1 MSKNISNLSGRI
13 GLKDNLFKQ
22 ISENTLSDNPQ
33 DIKEIAK
40 KHNLGVSTLHG
51 AESFYEFLRPSHRE
65 KKAFVCNG
73 SACMCAGTQDK
84 LKDKLKEKLGDDK
97 VGEMFCLG
105 HCYENHAFHYDGEN
119 YAGKDI
125 EKIDQILKGEEI
137 KQEKFFSKS
146 FATTSFL
153 MDDKLSSTD
162 QFKDQLSKFLKSD
175 KKEIVKSLLDSNL
188 TGRGGAGFPTGMKW
202 DFCSKAKGDKKYVIC
217 NADEG
222 DSGAFSD
229 RYLLEDQP
237 LKVIFGM
244 VMCGFVIGSDEG
256 VLYIRG
262 EYPKSI
268 EALNGSINELKKLG
282 LLGENILGTDFS
294 FDLGI
299 CIGQG
304 AYICGEETALIAS
317 IEAINGS
324 INELKKL
331 GLLGE
336 NILGTNFS
344 FDLGICIGQGAYI
357 CGEETALIAS
367 IEGRRAEVDVRPP
380 FPVTEG
386 LYKKPTVVNNVE
398 TLAAATG
405 ILINGSEKFS
415 SIGNKKSAG
424 TKLVCLDSFFN
435 NPGVYEIDMGTPMKK
450 IFNEIGGGYKE
461 PLKAF
466 QIGGP
471 LGGVVPLSEIEN
483 LNLDFQEFTAKGFML
498 GHASVVS
505 IPKDFS
511 MAEYIHHLFEFSAEE
526 SCGKCFP
533 GRLGSYRGKE
543 MFDQAKKKTAKIP
556 LKLLEELLVTMK
568 KGCLCALCGAIPT
581 PIQNIL
587 KYFGD
592 EMKNDMVKDN

>member
-1 MSKNISNLSGRI
+1 MSKNISKLSGRI
-13 GLKDNLFKQ
+13 GLKDNLFQKMSK
-22 ISENTLSDNPQ
+22 ISLSSKNGGDLNE
-33 DIKEIAK
+33 IKEVAEKYHVGI
-40 KHNLGVSTLHG
+40 STVHG
-51 AESFYEFLRPSHRE
+51 AESFYEFLRPEHRA

-73 SACMCAGTQDK
+73 SACMCAGTQEPLKKK
-84 LKDKLKEKLGDDK
+84 LQDKLGDDK

-119 YAGKDI
+119 YAGSDI
-125 EKIDQILKGEEI
+125 SKIDQIIKGEKI
-137 KQEKFFSKS
+137 DQEKFFSKS
-146 FATTSFL
+146 FASTSFL
-153 MDDKLSSTD
+153 MDDKLSSID
-162 QFKDQLSKFLKSD
+162 QFKENLNRFIKTD
-175 KKEIVKSLLDSNL
+175 KKEIISLLSSSNL
-188 TGRGGAGFPTGMKW
+188 TGRGGAGFPAGMKW
-202 DFCSKAKGDKKYVIC
+202 DFCSKTNSEKKYVVC

-237 LKVIFGM
+237 LKVLFAMMI
-244 VMCGFVIGSDEG
+244 CGYAIGSDEG

-268 EALNGSINELKKLG
+268 EAINGCINELKDKK
-282 LLGENILGTDFS
+282 LLGKDILGTKFS
-294 FDLGI
+294 FDL
-299 CIGQG
+299 
-304 AYICGEETALIAS
+304 T
-317 IEAINGS
+317 
-324 INELKKL
+324 
-331 GLLGE
+331 
-336 NILGTNFS
+336 
-344 FDLGICIGQGAYI
+344 ICIGQGAYI

-405 ILINGSEKFS
+405 ILLNGADKFS

-424 TKLVCLDSFFN
+424 TKLVCLDSFFK
-435 NPGVYEIDMGTPMKK
+435 NPGVYEIDMGTSMKK
-450 IFNEIGGGYKE
+450 IFNEIGGGFKE
-461 PLKAF
+461 PVKAL

-471 LGGVVPLSEIEN
+471 LGGVIPIAEAEK
-483 LNLDFQEFTAKGFML
+483 LNLDFQEFSAAGFML
-498 GHASVVS
+498 GHASIVS
-505 IPKDFS
+505 IPKNFP
-511 MAEYIHHLFEFSAEE
+511 MFEYIHHLFEFSAEE

-543 MFDQAKKKTAKIP
+543 MFDQAKNKTAKIP
-556 LKLLEELLVTMK
+556 LKLLNELLVTMQ
-568 KGCLCALCGAIPT
+568 KGCLCALCGAIPM
-581 PIQNIL
+581 PIMNIL

>member
-1 MSKNISNLSGRI
+1 VSKNISNLSGRI
-13 GLKDNLFKQ
+13 GLKNNLFKQ
-22 ISENTLSDNPQ
+22 ISENTLNNSPKDL
-33 DIKEIAK
+33 KEIAK
-40 KHNLGVSTLHG
+40 EFNLGVSTLHG
-51 AESFYEFLRPSHRE
+51 AESFYEFLRPSHRQ

-73 SACMCAGTQDK
+73 SACMCAGTQEK
-84 LKDKLKEKLGDDK
+84 LKNTLKQKLGEDK

-105 HCYENHAFHYDGEN
+105 HCYENYAFHYNGEN

-125 EKIDQILKGEEI
+125 EKIDQILKGEVF
-137 KQEKFFSKS
+137 QQDKFFSKS

-153 MDDKLSSTD
+153 MDDKLSSIN
-162 QFKDQLSKFLKSD
+162 QFKDQLTRFLKVD
-175 KKEIVKSLLDSNL
+175 KKEIIKSLLESNL

-202 DFCSKAKGDKKYVIC
+202 DLCSKASGNKKYVIC

-237 LKVIFGM
+237 LKVLFGM
-244 VMCGFVIGSDEG
+244 VICGYVIGSNEG

-268 EALNGSINELKKLG
+268 EAINGCINELKKTNLI
-282 LLGENILGTDFS
+282 GENILGTQFC
-294 FDLGI
+294 FDL
-299 CIGQG
+299 
-304 AYICGEETALIAS
+304 
-317 IEAINGS
+317 N
-324 INELKKL
+324 
-331 GLLGE
+331 
-336 NILGTNFS
+336 
-344 FDLGICIGQGAYI
+344 ICIGQGAYI

-398 TLAAATG
+398 TLAAASG
-405 ILINGSEKFS
+405 ILINGAEKFS
-415 SIGNKKSAG
+415 RIGNKKSAG

-450 IFNEIGGGYKE
+450 IFNEIGGGYKK
-461 PLKAF
+461 PIKAF

-471 LGGVVPLSEIEN
+471 LGGVVPLNEIDN
-483 LNLDFQEFTAKGFML
+483 LNLDFQEFTSKGFML

-511 MAEYIHHLFEFSAEE
+511 MIEYIHHLFKFSAEE

-543 MFDQAKKKTAKIP
+543 MFDQAKNKTAKIP
-556 LKLLEELLVTMK
+556 LKLLNELLITMQ

-581 PIQNIL
+581 PILNIL

-592 EMKNDMVKDN
+592 EMKNDIVKDN

>member
-13 GLKDNLFKQ
+13 GLKNNLFQK
-22 ISENTLSDNPQ
+22 ISERSLASTNDNGM
-33 DIKEIAK
+33 KEIADQY
-40 KHNLGVSTLHG
+40 NVGVSTIHG

-73 SACMCAGTQDK
+73 SACMCAGTQGPLKKK
-84 LKDKLKEKLGDDK
+84 LQEKLGEDK
-97 VGEMFCLG
+97 VGKMFCLG

-125 EKIDQILKGEEI
+125 NKIDEIIKGKEI

-146 FATTSFL
+146 YAKTSFL
-153 MDDKLSSTD
+153 MDDKLSNLD
-162 QFKDQLSKFLKSD
+162 QFKQLFEKVIKID
-175 KKEIVKSLLDSNL
+175 TKEIIKSLLDSNL

-202 DFCSKAKGDKKYVIC
+202 DFCEKAKSEKKYVVC

-237 LKVIFGM
+237 LKVLFGM
-244 VMCGFVIGSDEG
+244 VICGYVIGSNEG

-268 EALNGSINELKKLG
+268 EAINGSINSLKEAG
-282 LLGENILGTDFS
+282 LLGENILGTSFS
-294 FDLGI
+294 FDL
-299 CIGQG
+299 
-304 AYICGEETALIAS
+304 
-317 IEAINGS
+317 N
-324 INELKKL
+324 
-331 GLLGE
+331 
-336 NILGTNFS
+336 
-344 FDLGICIGQGAYI
+344 ICIGQGAYI

-405 ILINGSEKFS
+405 ILIHGADKFS

-435 NPGVYEIDMGTPMKK
+435 NPGVYEIDMGTPIKN
-450 IFNEIGGGYKE
+450 IFNDIGGGFKE
-461 PLKAF
+461 AVKAL

-471 LGGVVPLSEIEN
+471 LGGVVPLTEAEK
-483 LNLDFQEFTAKGFML
+483 LNLDFQEFTEAGFML
-498 GHASVVS
+498 GHGSIVS
-505 IPKDFS
+505 IPKDFP
-511 MAEYIHHLFEFSAEE
+511 MVEYIHHLFEFSAEE

-543 MFDQAKKKTAKIP
+543 MFDQYKNKSAKIP
-556 LKLLEELLVTMK
+556 LKLLNELLVTMQ

-581 PIQNIL
+581 PIMNIL

-592 EMKNDMVKDN
+592 ELKNDIVKDN

>member
-1 MSKNISNLSGRI
+1 MSKNISNLSGKV
-13 GLKDNLFKQ
+13 GLKYNLFQK
-22 ISENTLSDNPQ
+22 ISDNVLKNHPKDNK
-33 DIKEIAK
+33 DIANEY
-40 KHNLGVSTLHG
+40 NLGVSTVYG
-51 AESFYEFLRPSHRE
+51 AESFYEFLRPAHRE

-73 SACMCAGTQDK
+73 SACMCSGTQDK
-84 LKDKLKEKLGDDK
+84 LKETLREKLGKDK
-97 VGEMFCLG
+97 VGTMFCLG
-105 HCYENHAFHYDGEN
+105 YCYENNAFHYNGEN

-125 EKIDQILKGEEI
+125 EKIDQIIKGEKI
-137 KQEKFFSKS
+137 QQDKYFSKS
-146 FATTSFL
+146 YATTSFL
-153 MDDKLSSTD
+153 MDDKLLSIS
-162 QFKDQLSKFLKSD
+162 QVKEQLTKFLKTD
-175 KKEIVKSLLDSNL
+175 KKEIIKTILDSNL

-202 DFCSKAKGDKKYVIC
+202 DFCSREKVKKKYVIC

-237 LKVIFGM
+237 LKVLFAMII
-244 VMCGFVIGSDEG
+244 CGYVIGSDEG

-268 EALNGSINELKKLG
+268 EAINGCINELKKAG
-282 LLGENILGTDFS
+282 LLGENILGTGFS
-294 FDLGI
+294 FDI
-299 CIGQG
+299 
-304 AYICGEETALIAS
+304 Y
-317 IEAINGS
+317 
-324 INELKKL
+324 
-331 GLLGE
+331 
-336 NILGTNFS
+336 
-344 FDLGICIGQGAYI
+344 ICIGQGAYI

-398 TLAAATG
+398 TLAAVTG
-405 ILINGSEKFS
+405 ILINGADKFAA
-415 SIGNKKSAG
+415 IGNKKSAG
-424 TKLVCLDSFFN
+424 TKLVCLDSFFK

-461 PLKAF
+461 PVKAF

-471 LGGVVPLSEIEN
+471 LGGVVPLSEIDN
-483 LNLDFQEFTAKGFML
+483 LNLDFQEFSAKGFML

-505 IPKDFS
+505 IPKDFP
-511 MAEYIHHLFEFSAEE
+511 MVEYIHHLFEFSAEE

-543 MFDQAKKKTAKIP
+543 MFDQVKNKTAKIP
-556 LKLLEELLVTMK
+556 LKLLNDLLVTMQ

-581 PIQNIL
+581 PIMNIL
-587 KYFGD
+587 KYFSN
-592 EMKNDMVKDN
+592 EMKNDISA

>member
-1 MSKNISNLSGRI
+1 MSKNISNLSGKV
-13 GLKDNLFKQ
+13 GLKHNLFQK
-22 ISENTLSDNPQ
+22 ISENVLKNHPKDN
-33 DIKEIAK
+33 KEIANEY
-40 KHNLGVSTLHG
+40 NLGVSTVYG
-51 AESFYEFLRPSHRE
+51 AESFYEFLRPAHRE

-84 LKDKLKEKLGDDK
+84 LKETLKAKLGQDK
-97 VGEMFCLG
+97 VGSMFCLG
-105 HCYENHAFHYDGEN
+105 YCYENNAFHYNGEN

-125 EKIDQILKGEEI
+125 EKIDQILKGEKI
-137 KQEKFFSKS
+137 KQDKFFSKS
-146 FATTSFL
+146 YATTSFL
-153 MDDKLSSTD
+153 MDDKLSSIS
-162 QFKDQLSKFLKSD
+162 QVKEQLSKFLKKD
-175 KKEIVKSLLDSNL
+175 KKEIIKSILESNL

-202 DFCSKAKGDKKYVIC
+202 DFCSREKVKKKYVIC

-237 LKVIFGM
+237 LKVLFAMII
-244 VMCGFVIGSDEG
+244 CGYVIGSDEG

-268 EALNGSINELKKLG
+268 EAINGSINELKKAG
-282 LLGENILGTDFS
+282 LLGENILGTGFS
-294 FDLGI
+294 FDI
-299 CIGQG
+299 
-304 AYICGEETALIAS
+304 Y
-317 IEAINGS
+317 
-324 INELKKL
+324 
-331 GLLGE
+331 
-336 NILGTNFS
+336 
-344 FDLGICIGQGAYI
+344 ICIGQGAYI

-398 TLAAATG
+398 TLAAVTG
-405 ILINGSEKFS
+405 ILINGADKFAA
-415 SIGNKKSAG
+415 IGNKKSAG
-424 TKLVCLDSFFN
+424 TKLVCLDSFFK

-461 PLKAF
+461 PVKAF

-471 LGGVVPLSEIEN
+471 LGGVVPLSEIDS
-483 LNLDFQEFTAKGFML
+483 LNLDFQEFSAKGFML

-505 IPKDFS
+505 IPKDFP
-511 MAEYIHHLFEFSAEE
+511 MVEYIHHLFEFSAEE

-543 MFDQAKKKTAKIP
+543 MFDQVKKKTAKIP
-556 LKLLEELLVTMK
+556 MQLLNDLLKTMQ

-581 PIQNIL
+581 PINNIL
-587 KYFGD
+587 KYFSD
-592 EMKNDMVKDN
+592 EMKNDISA

>member
-1 MSKNISNLSGRI
+1 VSKNISNLSGRI
-13 GLKDNLFKQ
+13 GLKNNLFQK
-22 ISENTLSDNPQ
+22 ISERSLSSKD
-33 DIKEIAK
+33 DKGMKEIAEK
-40 KHNLGVSTLHG
+40 YNVGISTIHG
-51 AESFYEFLRPSHRE
+51 AENFYEFLRPKHRK

-73 SACMCAGTQDK
+73 SACMCAGTQAP
-84 LKDKLKEKLGDDK
+84 LKKKLKEKLGEDK

-105 HCYENHAFHYDGEN
+105 HCYENNAFHYDGEN

-125 EKIDQILKGEEI
+125 EKIDQILKGEDI

-146 FATTSFL
+146 YASTSFL
-153 MDDKLSSTD
+153 MDDKLLSTD
-162 QFKDQLSKFLKSD
+162 QFKEQLNKFLKKD
-175 KKEIVKSLLDSNL
+175 KTEIVKSLLDSNL

-244 VMCGFVIGSDEG
+244 IICGYVIGSNEG

-268 EALNGSINELKKLG
+268 EAINGCINELKKLG
-282 LLGENILGTDFS
+282 LLGENILGTKFS
-294 FDLGI
+294 F
-299 CIGQG
+299 
-304 AYICGEETALIAS
+304 
-317 IEAINGS
+317 
-324 INELKKL
+324 EL
-331 GLLGE
+331 
-336 NILGTNFS
+336 N
-344 FDLGICIGQGAYI
+344 ICIGQGAYI

-405 ILINGSEKFS
+405 ILINGPEKFS

-424 TKLVCLDSFFN
+424 TKLVCFDSFFN

-450 IFNEIGGGYKE
+450 IIDEIGGGFKE
-461 PLKAF
+461 PVKAL

-471 LGGVVPLSEIEN
+471 LGGVVPITELEK
-483 LNLDFQEFTAKGFML
+483 LNLDFQEFTNAGFML
-498 GHASVVS
+498 GHASIVS
-505 IPKDFS
+505 IPESFN
-511 MAEYIHHLFEFSAEE
+511 MVEYIHHLFEFSSEE

-543 MFDQAKKKTAKIP
+543 MFDQALNESKKIP
-556 LKLLEELLVTMK
+556 AKLLNELLITMK
-568 KGCLCALCGAIPT
+568 KGCLCALCGAIPV
-581 PIQNIL
+581 PIMNIL
-587 KYFGD
+587 KYFSN
-592 EMKNDMVKDN
+592 EMKNDIVQES

>member
-13 GLKDNLFKQ
+13 GLKNNLFQKM
-22 ISENTLSDNPQ
+22 SERSLNSKNDQ
-33 DIKEIAK
+33 GMKELAEEYRM
-40 KHNLGVSTLHG
+40 GVSTVHG
-51 AESFYEFLRPSHRE
+51 AESFYEFLRPSHRA

-73 SACMCAGTQDK
+73 SACMCAGTQEN
-84 LKDKLKEKLGDDK
+84 LKEKLQEKLGKDK
-97 VGEMFCLG
+97 VGVMFCLG
-105 HCYENHAFHYDGEN
+105 HCYENHAFHYNGEN
-119 YAGKDI
+119 YAGEDI
-125 EKIDQILKGEEI
+125 KKIDQIVNGEEI

-146 FATTSFL
+146 FASTSFL
-153 MDDKLSSTD
+153 MDDKLSTIK
-162 QFKDQLSKFLKSD
+162 QFKDQLSKFIKAD
-175 KKEIVKSLLDSNL
+175 KKEIIKSLLDSNL

-202 DFCSKAKGDKKYVIC
+202 DFCSKTKSEKKYVVC

-237 LKVIFGM
+237 LKVLFGM
-244 VMCGFVIGSDEG
+244 IICGYVIGGNEG

-268 EALNGSINELKKLG
+268 EAINGSINLLKNEK
-282 LLGENILGTDFS
+282 LLGEKILGTDFS
-294 FDLGI
+294 FDL
-299 CIGQG
+299 
-304 AYICGEETALIAS
+304 
-317 IEAINGS
+317 N
-324 INELKKL
+324 
-331 GLLGE
+331 
-336 NILGTNFS
+336 
-344 FDLGICIGQGAYI
+344 ICIGQGAYI

-398 TLAAATG
+398 TLAAASG
-405 ILINGSEKFS
+405 ILINGFEKFAA
-415 SIGNKKSAG
+415 IGNKKSAG

-435 NPGVYEIDMGTPMKK
+435 KPGVYEIEMGTPMKK
-450 IFNEIGGGYKE
+450 VFYEIGGGLKK
-461 PLKAF
+461 PVKAF

-471 LGGVVPLSEIEN
+471 LGGVVPTQEIDK
-483 LNLDFQEFTAKGFML
+483 LNLDFQEFTNAGFML

-505 IPKDFS
+505 IPKEFS
-511 MAEYIHHLFEFSAEE
+511 MIDYIHHLFEFTAEE

-543 MFDQAKKKTAKIP
+543 MFDQVKKKTAKIP
-556 LKLLEELLVTMK
+556 LKLLNELLITMK

-581 PIQNIL
+581 PIMNIL

-592 EMKNDMVKDN
+592 EMKDDIVREN

>member
-13 GLKDNLFKQ
+13 GLKNNLFQK
-22 ISENTLSDNPQ
+22 ISERSLASTNDNGM
-33 DIKEIAK
+33 KEIADQY
-40 KHNLGVSTLHG
+40 NVGVSTIHG

-73 SACMCAGTQDK
+73 SACMCAGTQSPLKKK
-84 LKDKLKEKLGDDK
+84 LQEKLGKDK

-119 YAGKDI
+119 YAGRDI
-125 EKIDQILKGEEI
+125 NKIDEIIKGKEI

-146 FATTSFL
+146 YAKTSFL
-153 MDDKLSSTD
+153 MDDKLSNLD
-162 QFKDQLSKFLKSD
+162 QFKQLFEKVIKID
-175 KKEIVKSLLDSNL
+175 KKEITKSLLDSNL

-202 DFCSKAKGDKKYVIC
+202 DFCEKAKSEKKYVVC

-237 LKVIFGM
+237 LKVLFGM
-244 VMCGFVIGSDEG
+244 VICGYVIGSNEG

-268 EALNGSINELKKLG
+268 EA
-282 LLGENILGTDFS
+282 
-294 FDLGI
+294 
-299 CIGQG
+299 
-304 AYICGEETALIAS
+304 
-317 IEAINGS
+317 INGS
-324 INELKKL
+324 INSLKEA

-344 FDLGICIGQGAYI
+344 FDLNICIGQGAYI

-405 ILINGSEKFS
+405 ILIHGADKFS

-435 NPGVYEIDMGTPMKK
+435 NPGVYEIDMGTPIKN
-450 IFNEIGGGYKE
+450 IFNDIGGGFKE
-461 PLKAF
+461 AVKAL

-471 LGGVVPLSEIEN
+471 LGGVVPLAEAEK
-483 LNLDFQEFTAKGFML
+483 LNLDFQEFTEAGFML
-498 GHASVVS
+498 GHAGIVS
-505 IPKDFS
+505 IPKDFP
-511 MAEYIHHLFEFSAEE
+511 MVEYIHHLFEFSAEE

-543 MFDQAKKKTAKIP
+543 MFDQFKNKSAKIP
-556 LKLLEELLVTMK
+556 LKLLNELLVTMQ

-581 PIQNIL
+581 PIMNIL

-592 EMKNDMVKDN
+592 ELKNDIVKDN

>member
-1 MSKNISNLSGRI
+1 MSKNISNLSGKV
-13 GLKDNLFKQ
+13 GLKYNLFQK
-22 ISENTLSDNPQ
+22 ISDNVLNNHPKDNK
-33 DIKEIAK
+33 DIANEY
-40 KHNLGVSTLHG
+40 NLGVSTVYG
-51 AESFYEFLRPSHRE
+51 AESFYEFLRPAHRE

-73 SACMCAGTQDK
+73 SACMCSGTQDK
-84 LKDKLKEKLGDDK
+84 LKETLREKLGKDK
-97 VGEMFCLG
+97 VGTMFCLG
-105 HCYENHAFHYDGEN
+105 YCYENNAFHYNGEN

-125 EKIDQILKGEEI
+125 EKIDQIIKGEKI
-137 KQEKFFSKS
+137 QQDKYFSKS
-146 FATTSFL
+146 YATTSFL
-153 MDDKLSSTD
+153 MDDKLLSIS
-162 QFKDQLSKFLKSD
+162 QVREQLTKFLKTD
-175 KKEIVKSLLDSNL
+175 KKEIIKTILDSNL

-202 DFCSKAKGDKKYVIC
+202 DFCSREKVKKKYVIC

-237 LKVIFGM
+237 LKVLFAMII
-244 VMCGFVIGSDEG
+244 CGYVIGSDEG

-268 EALNGSINELKKLG
+268 EAINGCINELKKAG
-282 LLGENILGTDFS
+282 LLGENILGTGFS
-294 FDLGI
+294 FDI
-299 CIGQG
+299 
-304 AYICGEETALIAS
+304 Y
-317 IEAINGS
+317 
-324 INELKKL
+324 
-331 GLLGE
+331 
-336 NILGTNFS
+336 
-344 FDLGICIGQGAYI
+344 ICIGQGAYI

-398 TLAAATG
+398 TLAAVTG
-405 ILINGSEKFS
+405 ILINGADKFAA
-415 SIGNKKSAG
+415 IGNKKSAG
-424 TKLVCLDSFFN
+424 TKLVCLDSFFK

-461 PLKAF
+461 PVKAF

-471 LGGVVPLSEIEN
+471 LGGVVPLSEIDN
-483 LNLDFQEFTAKGFML
+483 LNLDFQEFSAKGFML

-505 IPKDFS
+505 IPKDFP
-511 MAEYIHHLFEFSAEE
+511 MVEYIHHLFEFSAEE

-543 MFDQAKKKTAKIP
+543 MFDQVKNKTAKIP
-556 LKLLEELLVTMK
+556 MQLLNDLLKTMQ

-581 PIQNIL
+581 PINNIL
-587 KYFGD
+587 KYFSS
-592 EMKNDMVKDN
+592 EMKSDISA

>member
-22 ISENTLSDNPQ
+22 ISENSLSKNPK
-33 DIKEIAK
+33 DIGEIAK

-73 SACMCAGTQDK
+73 SACMCAGTQEP
-84 LKDKLKEKLGDDK
+84 LKEKLKEKLGDDK

-105 HCYENHAFHYDGEN
+105 YCYENHAFHYDGQN
-119 YAGKDI
+119 YAGNDI
-125 EKIDQILKGEEI
+125 NKIDEI
-137 KQEKFFSKS
+137 ISGNDLEQEKFYSES
-146 FATTSFL
+146 FASTSFL
-153 MDDKLSSTD
+153 MDNKLSD
-162 QFKDQLSKFLKSD
+162 LSKFRDHLTKFINTD
-175 KKEIVKSLLDSNL
+175 KQEIIKSLLESNL

-222 DSGAFSD
+222 DSGAYSD
-229 RYLLEDQP
+229 RYLLEDQA

-244 VMCGFVIGSDEG
+244 VICGYVIGSDDG

-268 EALNGSINELKKLG
+268 ESLNASINSLKKEG
-282 LLGENILGTDFS
+282 LLGE
-294 FDLGI
+294 
-299 CIGQG
+299 
-304 AYICGEETALIAS
+304 
-317 IEAINGS
+317 
-324 INELKKL
+324 K
-331 GLLGE
+331 
-336 NILGTNFS
+336 ILGTNFS

-398 TLAAATG
+398 TLAAAAG
-405 ILINGSEKFS
+405 ILLNSAEKFS
-415 SIGNKKSAG
+415 AIGNKKSAG
-424 TKLVCLDSFFN
+424 TKLVCFDSFFN

-450 IFNEIGGGYKE
+450 VLYDIGGGFKE
-461 PLKAF
+461 DIKAL

-471 LGGVVPLSEIEN
+471 LGGVLPVSEAEK
-483 LNLDFQEFTAKGFML
+483 LNLDFQEFTKAGFML
-498 GHASVVS
+498 GHASIVS
-505 IPKDFS
+505 IPKDFP
-511 MAEYIHHLFEFSAEE
+511 MVEYIHHLFEFTAEE

-543 MFDQAKKKTAKIP
+543 MFDQLKSKRAKIP
-556 LKLLEELLVTMK
+556 LKVLNDLLITMK

-581 PIQNIL
+581 PIMNIL
-587 KYFGD
+587 KYFGE
-592 EMKNDMVKDN
+592 EMKNDMVKEN

>member
-1 MSKNISNLSGRI
+1 MSKNISNLSGKV
-13 GLKDNLFKQ
+13 GLKYNLFQK
-22 ISENTLSDNPQ
+22 ISDNVLNNHPKDNK
-33 DIKEIAK
+33 DIANEY
-40 KHNLGVSTLHG
+40 NLGVSTVYG
-51 AESFYEFLRPSHRE
+51 AESFYEFLRPAHRE

-73 SACMCAGTQDK
+73 SACMCSGTQDK
-84 LKDKLKEKLGDDK
+84 LKETLREKLGKDK
-97 VGEMFCLG
+97 VGTMFCLG
-105 HCYENHAFHYDGEN
+105 YCYENNAFHYNGEN

-125 EKIDQILKGEEI
+125 EKIDQIIKGEKI
-137 KQEKFFSKS
+137 QQDKYFSKS
-146 FATTSFL
+146 YATTSFL
-153 MDDKLSSTD
+153 MDDKLLSIS
-162 QFKDQLSKFLKSD
+162 QVREQLTKFLKTD
-175 KKEIVKSLLDSNL
+175 KKEIIKTILDSNL

-202 DFCSKAKGDKKYVIC
+202 DFCSREKVKKKYVIC

-237 LKVIFGM
+237 LKVLFAMII
-244 VMCGFVIGSDEG
+244 CGYVIGSDEG

-268 EALNGSINELKKLG
+268 EAINGCINELKKAG
-282 LLGENILGTDFS
+282 LLGENILGTGFS
-294 FDLGI
+294 FDI
-299 CIGQG
+299 
-304 AYICGEETALIAS
+304 Y
-317 IEAINGS
+317 
-324 INELKKL
+324 
-331 GLLGE
+331 
-336 NILGTNFS
+336 
-344 FDLGICIGQGAYI
+344 ICIGQGAYI

-398 TLAAATG
+398 TLAAVTG
-405 ILINGSEKFS
+405 ILINGADKFAA
-415 SIGNKKSAG
+415 IGNKKSAR
-424 TKLVCLDSFFN
+424 TKLVCLDSFFK

-461 PLKAF
+461 PVKAF

-471 LGGVVPLSEIEN
+471 LGGVVPLSEIDN
-483 LNLDFQEFTAKGFML
+483 LNLDFQEFSVKGFML

-505 IPKDFS
+505 IPKDFP
-511 MAEYIHHLFEFSAEE
+511 MVEYIHHLFEFSAEE

-543 MFDQAKKKTAKIP
+543 MFDQVKNKTAKIP
-556 LKLLEELLVTMK
+556 LKLLNDLLVTMQ

-581 PIQNIL
+581 PIMNIL
-587 KYFGD
+587 KYFSN
-592 EMKNDMVKDN
+592 EMKNDISA

>member
-1 MSKNISNLSGRI
+1 VSKNISNLSGRI
-13 GLKDNLFKQ
+13 GLKDNLFKK
-22 ISENTLSDNPQ
+22 ISENSLSSSPK
-33 DIKEIAK
+33 DIKDIAK
-40 KHNLGVSTLHG
+40 EYNLGVSTLHG

-73 SACMCAGTQDK
+73 SACMCAGTQE
-84 LKDKLKEKLGDDK
+84 KLKETLKSKLGDDK

-105 HCYENHAFHYDGEN
+105 HCYENKAFHYDGEN
-119 YAGKDI
+119 YAGNDI
-125 EKIDQILKGEEI
+125 EKIDQIIKGEKI
-137 KQEKFFSKS
+137 NQDKYFSKS
-146 FATTSFL
+146 FASTSFL
-153 MDDKLSSTD
+153 MDDKLLTIEK
-162 QFKDQLSKFLKSD
+162 FKDHLDVVLKKD
-175 KKEIVKSLLDSNL
+175 KKEIIQSLLNSNL

-202 DFCSKAKGDKKYVIC
+202 DFCSKAPGDKKYVIC

-244 VMCGFVIGSDEG
+244 VMCGYVIGSNEG

-268 EALNGSINELKKLG
+268 EAINGCINQLKQDG
-282 LLGENILGTDFS
+282 LLGENIL
-294 FDLGI
+294 
-299 CIGQG
+299 
-304 AYICGEETALIAS
+304 E
-317 IEAINGS
+317 
-324 INELKKL
+324 
-331 GLLGE
+331 
-336 NILGTNFS
+336 TNFS
-344 FDLGICIGQGAYI
+344 FDLNICIGQGAYI

-398 TLAAATG
+398 TLAAAAG
-405 ILINGSEKFS
+405 ILLNGAEKFAA
-415 SIGNKKSAG
+415 IGNKKSAG

-435 NPGVYEIDMGTPMKK
+435 NPGIYEIEMGTPMKK
-450 IFNEIGGGYKE
+450 IFEEIGGGYKE
-461 PLKAF
+461 PVKAF

-471 LGGVVPLSEIEN
+471 LGGVVPLSEIDN
-483 LNLDFQEFTAKGFML
+483 LNLDFQEFAAKGFML

-505 IPKDFS
+505 IPKDFP
-511 MAEYIHHLFEFSAEE
+511 MTEYIHHLFEFSAEE

-543 MFDQAKKKTAKIP
+543 MFDQFKNKTAKIP
-556 LKLLEELLVTMK
+556 LKLLNELLVTMQ

-581 PIQNIL
+581 PIMNIL

>member
-1 MSKNISNLSGRI
+1 MSKNISKLSGRV
-13 GLKDNLFKQ
+13 GLKNNLFQK
-22 ISENTLSDNPQ
+22 ISQRSLKSKKDEG
-33 DIKEIAK
+33 IKALADEY
-40 KHNLGVSTLHG
+40 NMGVSTIHG

-73 SACMCAGTQDK
+73 SACMCAGTQKNLKSK
-84 LKDKLKEKLGDDK
+84 LQSKLGKDK

-105 HCYENHAFHYDGEN
+105 YCYENHAFHYNGQNFAGE
-119 YAGKDI
+119 DI
-125 EKIDQILKGEEI
+125 NKIDQIIQGEDI
-137 KQEKFFSKS
+137 KQKKFASKS
-146 FATTSFL
+146 FASTSFL
-153 MDDKLSSTD
+153 MDEKLLNLD
-162 QFKDQLSKFLKSD
+162 QFKKLLEKFTNTD
-175 KKEIVKSLLDSNL
+175 KKEIIKSLTESNL
-188 TGRGGAGFPTGMKW
+188 CGRGGAGFPTGMKW
-202 DFCSKAKGDKKYVIC
+202 DFCSREKSDKKYVIC

-244 VMCGFVIGSDEG
+244 IICGYVIGGDEG

-268 EALNGSINELKKLG
+268 EA
-282 LLGENILGTDFS
+282 
-294 FDLGI
+294 
-299 CIGQG
+299 
-304 AYICGEETALIAS
+304 
-317 IEAINGS
+317 INGS
-324 INELKKL
+324 INALKNSK
-331 GLLGE
+331 LLGK

-344 FDLGICIGQGAYI
+344 FDLNICIGQGAYI

-424 TKLVCLDSFFN
+424 TKLVCCDSFFN
-435 NPGVYEIDMGTPMKK
+435 NPGVYEVDMCTPMKK
-450 IFNEIGGGYKE
+450 VINEIGGGFKE
-461 PLKAF
+461 PIKAL

-471 LGGVVPLSEIEN
+471 LGGVVPIKEVEK
-483 LNLDFQEFTAKGFML
+483 LNLDFQEFTAAGFML
-498 GHASVVS
+498 GHASIVS

-511 MAEYIHHLFEFSAEE
+511 MIGYIHHLFEFSAEE

-543 MFDQAKKKTAKIP
+543 MFDQAINKSKKIP
-556 LKLLEELLVTMK
+556 LKLLNELLVTMK
-568 KGCLCALCGAIPT
+568 KGSLCALCGAIPV
-581 PIQNIL
+581 PIMNIL
-587 KYFGD
+587 KYFSD
-592 EMKNDMVKDN
+592 EMKDDIVQEN

>member
-1 MSKNISNLSGRI
+1 MSRNISNLSGRI
-13 GLKDNLFKQ
+13 GLKNNLFQK
-22 ISENTLSDNPQ
+22 ISERSLNSKNNDGM
-33 DIKEIAK
+33 KEIADEYK
-40 KHNLGVSTLHG
+40 MGISTIHG

-73 SACMCAGTQDK
+73 SACMCAGTQEKLKNK
-84 LKDKLKEKLGDDK
+84 LKDKLGKDK

-105 HCYENHAFHYDGEN
+105 YCYENNAFHYNGEN
-119 YAGKDI
+119 YAGNDI
-125 EKIDQILKGEEI
+125 NKIDKIINGETI
-137 KQEKFFSKS
+137 IQEKFVSKS

-153 MDDKLSSTD
+153 MDDKLSDTNK
-162 QFKDQLSKFLKSD
+162 FKESLSRFLKTD
-175 KKEIVKSLLDSNL
+175 KNEIIRSLLSSNL

-202 DFCSKAKGDKKYVIC
+202 DFCSKTKSKKKYVVC

-244 VMCGFVIGSDEG
+244 VVCGYVIGSNEG

-268 EALNGSINELKKLG
+268 EALNGSINLLKEAG
-282 LLGENILGTDFS
+282 LLGE
-294 FDLGI
+294 
-299 CIGQG
+299 
-304 AYICGEETALIAS
+304 
-317 IEAINGS
+317 
-324 INELKKL
+324 K
-331 GLLGE
+331 
-336 NILGTNFS
+336 ILGTNFS
-344 FDLGICIGQGAYI
+344 FDLNICIGQGAYI

-398 TLAAATG
+398 TLAAAAG
-405 ILINGSEKFS
+405 ILLNGAEKFS
-415 SIGNKKSAG
+415 AIGNKKSAG

-450 IFNEIGGGYKE
+450 IFYEIGGGLNK
-461 PLKAF
+461 PIKAF

-471 LGGVVPLSEIEN
+471 LGGVVPVEEIEK
-483 LNLDFQEFTAKGFML
+483 LNLDFQEFTTAGFML

-511 MAEYIHHLFEFSAEE
+511 MIDYIHHLFEFSAEE

-543 MFDQAKKKTAKIP
+543 MFDQAKNKSAKIP
-556 LKLLEELLVTMK
+556 LKLLNELLITMK

-581 PIQNIL
+581 PIMNIL

-592 EMKNDMVKDN
+592 ELKNDIVVEN

>member
-22 ISENTLSDNPQ
+22 ISENSLSKQPK
-33 DIKEIAK
+33 DIGEIAK

-73 SACMCAGTQDK
+73 SACMCAGTQEP
-84 LKDKLKEKLGDDK
+84 LKEKLKEKLGDDK

-105 HCYENHAFHYDGEN
+105 YCYENHAFHYDGQN
-119 YAGKDI
+119 YAGNDI
-125 EKIDQILKGEEI
+125 NKIDEI
-137 KQEKFFSKS
+137 ISGNDLEQEKFYSES
-146 FATTSFL
+146 FASTSFL
-153 MDDKLSSTD
+153 MDDKLSD
-162 QFKDQLSKFLKSD
+162 ISKFKNHLKNIINTD
-175 KKEIVKSLLDSNL
+175 KQEIIKSLLDSNL

-222 DSGAFSD
+222 DSGAYSD
-229 RYLLEDQP
+229 RYLLEDQA

-244 VMCGFVIGSDEG
+244 VVCGYVIGSDEG

-268 EALNGSINELKKLG
+268 ESLNASINSLKKEG
-282 LLGENILGTDFS
+282 LLGDKVLGTD
-294 FDLGI
+294 
-299 CIGQG
+299 
-304 AYICGEETALIAS
+304 
-317 IEAINGS
+317 
-324 INELKKL
+324 
-331 GLLGE
+331 
-336 NILGTNFS
+336 FS

-398 TLAAATG
+398 TLAAAAG
-405 ILINGSEKFS
+405 ILLNGAEKFS
-415 SIGNKKSAG
+415 AIGNKKSAG
-424 TKLVCLDSFFN
+424 TKLVCFDSFFN
-435 NPGVYEIDMGTPMKK
+435 NPGVYEIEMGTPMKK
-450 IFNEIGGGYKE
+450 VLYDIGGGFKE
-461 PLKAF
+461 DIKAL

-471 LGGVVPLSEIEN
+471 LGGVIPIAEVEK
-483 LNLDFQEFTAKGFML
+483 LNLDFQEFTKAGFML
-498 GHASVVS
+498 GHASIVS
-505 IPKDFS
+505 IPKDFP
-511 MAEYIHHLFEFSAEE
+511 MVEYIHHLFEFTAEE

-543 MFDQAKKKTAKIP
+543 MFDQLKSKKAKIP
-556 LKLLEELLVTMK
+556 LKVLNDLLITMK

-581 PIQNIL
+581 PIMNIL

-592 EMKNDMVKDN
+592 EMKNDMVKEN

>member
-1 MSKNISNLSGRI
+1 MSKNISNLSGKV
-13 GLKDNLFKQ
+13 GLKHNLFQK
-22 ISENTLSDNPQ
+22 ISENVLKNHPKDN
-33 DIKEIAK
+33 KEIANEY
-40 KHNLGVSTLHG
+40 NLGVSTVYG
-51 AESFYEFLRPSHRE
+51 AESFYEFLRPAHRE

-84 LKDKLKEKLGDDK
+84 LKETLKAKLGQDK
-97 VGEMFCLG
+97 VGSMFCLG
-105 HCYENHAFHYDGEN
+105 YCYENNAFHYNGEN

-125 EKIDQILKGEEI
+125 EKIDQILKGEKI
-137 KQEKFFSKS
+137 KQDKFFSKS
-146 FATTSFL
+146 YATTSFL
-153 MDDKLSSTD
+153 MDDKLSSIS
-162 QFKDQLSKFLKSD
+162 QVKDQLSKFLKKD
-175 KKEIVKSLLDSNL
+175 KKEIIKSILDSNL

-202 DFCSKAKGDKKYVIC
+202 DFCSREKVKKKYVIC

-237 LKVIFGM
+237 LKVLFAMII
-244 VMCGFVIGSDEG
+244 CGYVIGSDEG

-268 EALNGSINELKKLG
+268 EAINGSINELKKAG
-282 LLGENILGTDFS
+282 LLGENILGTGFS
-294 FDLGI
+294 FDI
-299 CIGQG
+299 
-304 AYICGEETALIAS
+304 Y
-317 IEAINGS
+317 
-324 INELKKL
+324 
-331 GLLGE
+331 
-336 NILGTNFS
+336 
-344 FDLGICIGQGAYI
+344 ICIGQGAYI

-398 TLAAATG
+398 TLAAVTG
-405 ILINGSEKFS
+405 ILINGADKFAA
-415 SIGNKKSAG
+415 IGNKKSAG
-424 TKLVCLDSFFN
+424 TKLVCLDSFFK

-461 PLKAF
+461 PVKAF

-471 LGGVVPLSEIEN
+471 LGGVVPLSEIDN
-483 LNLDFQEFTAKGFML
+483 LNLDFQEFSAKGFML

-505 IPKDFS
+505 IPKDFP
-511 MAEYIHHLFEFSAEE
+511 MVEYIHHLFEFSAEE

-543 MFDQAKKKTAKIP
+543 MFDQVKKKTAKIP
-556 LKLLEELLVTMK
+556 MQLLNDLLKTMQ

-581 PIQNIL
+581 LINNIL
-587 KYFGD
+587 KYFSS
-592 EMKNDMVKDN
+592 EMKNDISA

>member
-13 GLKDNLFKQ
+13 GLKNNLFQK
-22 ISENTLSDNPQ
+22 ISERSLASTNDNGM
-33 DIKEIAK
+33 KEIADQY
-40 KHNLGVSTLHG
+40 NVGVSTIHG

-73 SACMCAGTQDK
+73 SACMCAGTQGPLKKK
-84 LKDKLKEKLGDDK
+84 LQEKLGEDK
-97 VGEMFCLG
+97 VGKMFCLG

-125 EKIDQILKGEEI
+125 NKIDEIIKGKEI

-146 FATTSFL
+146 YAKTSFL
-153 MDDKLSSTD
+153 MDDKLSNLD
-162 QFKDQLSKFLKSD
+162 QFKQLFEKVIKID
-175 KKEIVKSLLDSNL
+175 TKEIIKSLLDSNL

-202 DFCSKAKGDKKYVIC
+202 DFCGKTKSEKKYVVC

-237 LKVIFGM
+237 LKVLFGM
-244 VMCGFVIGSDEG
+244 VICGYVIGSNEG

-268 EALNGSINELKKLG
+268 EAINGSINSLKEAG
-282 LLGENILGTDFS
+282 LLGENILGTSFS
-294 FDLGI
+294 FDL
-299 CIGQG
+299 
-304 AYICGEETALIAS
+304 
-317 IEAINGS
+317 N
-324 INELKKL
+324 
-331 GLLGE
+331 
-336 NILGTNFS
+336 
-344 FDLGICIGQGAYI
+344 ICIGQGAYI

-405 ILINGSEKFS
+405 ILIHGADKFS

-435 NPGVYEIDMGTPMKK
+435 NPGVYEIDMGTPIKN
-450 IFNEIGGGYKE
+450 IFNDIGGGFKE
-461 PLKAF
+461 AVKAL

-471 LGGVVPLSEIEN
+471 LGGVVPLTEAEK
-483 LNLDFQEFTAKGFML
+483 LNLDFQEFREAGFML
-498 GHASVVS
+498 GHGSIVS
-505 IPKDFS
+505 IPKDFP
-511 MAEYIHHLFEFSAEE
+511 MVEYIHHLFEFSAEE

-543 MFDQAKKKTAKIP
+543 MFDQYKNKSAKIP
-556 LKLLEELLVTMK
+556 LKLLNELLVTME
-568 KGCLCALCGAIPT
+568 KGCLCALCGAIPA
-581 PIQNIL
+581 PIMNIL

-592 EMKNDMVKDN
+592 ELKNDIVKDN

>member
-13 GLKDNLFKQ
+13 GLKNNLFQKM
-22 ISENTLSDNPQ
+22 SDRSLKSK
-33 DIKEIAK
+33 DDKGMREIAEEYK
-40 KHNLGVSTLHG
+40 MGISTIHG

-65 KKAFVCNG
+65 KKAFICNG
-73 SACMCAGTQDK
+73 SACMCAGTQEPLKKK
-84 LKDKLKEKLGDDK
+84 LQEKLGEDK

-105 HCYENHAFHYDGEN
+105 HCYENHAFHYNGEN
-119 YAGKDI
+119 FAGNDI
-125 EKIDQILKGEEI
+125 NQIDQIIKGENI
-137 KQEKFFSKS
+137 KQDKYFSKS

-153 MDDKLSSTD
+153 MDDKLSNLD
-162 QFKDQLSKFLKSD
+162 QFRENLEKFLNTERS
-175 KKEIVKSLLDSNL
+175 EIVKSLLSSNL

-202 DFCSKAKGDKKYVIC
+202 DFCSKAKSEKKYVVC

-237 LKVIFGM
+237 LKVLFGM
-244 VMCGFVIGSDEG
+244 IICGYVIGGNEG

-268 EALNGSINELKKLG
+268 ESINGNINYLKEAG
-282 LLGENILGTDFS
+282 LLGE
-294 FDLGI
+294 
-299 CIGQG
+299 
-304 AYICGEETALIAS
+304 
-317 IEAINGS
+317 
-324 INELKKL
+324 K
-331 GLLGE
+331 
-336 NILGTNFS
+336 ILGTNFS
-344 FDLGICIGQGAYI
+344 FDLNICIGQGAYI

-405 ILINGSEKFS
+405 ILLNGSDKFS

-435 NPGVYEIDMGTPMKK
+435 KPGVYEIDMGTPMKK
-450 IFNEIGGGYKE
+450 IFYEFGGGLKE
-461 PLKAF
+461 EIKAF

-471 LGGVVPLSEIEN
+471 LGGVVPIMEIEK
-483 LNLDFQEFTAKGFML
+483 LNLDFQEFTTAGFML

-533 GRLGSYRGKE
+533 GRLGSYRGRE
-543 MFDQAKKKTAKIP
+543 MFDQLKKGTSKIP
-556 LKLLEELLVTMK
+556 LKLLNELLITMK

-581 PIQNIL
+581 PIMNIL

-592 EMKNDMVKDN
+592 EMKNDIMKDN

>member
-1 MSKNISNLSGRI
+1 MSKNISKLSGRI
-13 GLKDNLFKQ
+13 GLRDNLFDE
-22 ISENTLSDNPQ
+22 ISRSSLNSDNGKGIK
-33 DIKEIAK
+33 DIKEIAEK
-40 KHNLGVSTLHG
+40 YKVGVSTIHG

-73 SACMCAGTQDK
+73 SACMCAGTQEP
-84 LKDKLKEKLGDDK
+84 LKEKLKEKLGNDK

-105 HCYENHAFHYDGEN
+105 YCYENHAFHYDGKN
-119 YAGKDI
+119 YAGEDI
-125 EKIDQILKGEEI
+125 KKIDQIIKGEEI
-137 KQEKFFSKS
+137 NQEKFFSKS
-146 FATTSFL
+146 YATTSFL
-153 MDDKLSSTD
+153 MDDKLSDLSK
-162 QFKDQLSKFLKSD
+162 FKDQLSKFLKTEKS
-175 KKEIVKSLLDSNL
+175 EIIKSLLSSNL

-202 DFCSKAKGDKKYVIC
+202 DFCSKAKSDKKYVIC

-222 DSGAFSD
+222 DSGAYSD

-244 VMCGFVIGSDEG
+244 VLCGYVIGGDEG

-268 EALNGSINELKKLG
+268 EALNGSINSLKEAG
-282 LLGENILGTDFS
+282 LLGKNILGTGFS
-294 FDLGI
+294 FDL
-299 CIGQG
+299 
-304 AYICGEETALIAS
+304 
-317 IEAINGS
+317 N
-324 INELKKL
+324 
-331 GLLGE
+331 
-336 NILGTNFS
+336 
-344 FDLGICIGQGAYI
+344 ICIGQGAYI

-398 TLAAATG
+398 TLAAAAG
-405 ILINGSEKFS
+405 ILLNGAEKFS

-435 NPGVYEIDMGTPMKK
+435 NPGVYEIDMGTSMKK
-450 IFNEIGGGYKE
+450 VFYEIGGGLNKSV
-461 PLKAF
+461 KAF

-471 LGGVVPLSEIEN
+471 LGGVVPIKEIDN
-483 LNLDFQEFTAKGFML
+483 LNLDFQEFTAAGFML

-505 IPKDFS
+505 IPSDFN
-511 MAEYIHHLFEFSAEE
+511 MVDYIHHLFEFTAEE

-543 MFDQAKKKTAKIP
+543 MFDQVKNKSAKIP
-556 LKLLEELLVTMK
+556 LKLLNELLITMK

-581 PIQNIL
+581 PIMNIL
-587 KYFGD
+587 KYFGH
-592 EMKNDMVKDN
+592 EMKDDMVKEN

>member
-1 MSKNISNLSGRI
+1 VSKNISNLSGRV
-13 GLKDNLFKQ
+13 GLKDNLFKKM
-22 ISENTLSDNPQ
+22 SENVLNDSPK

-40 KHNLGVSTLHG
+40 EYNLGVSTIHG

-73 SACMCAGTQDK
+73 SACMCSGTQKK
-84 LKDKLKEKLGDDK
+84 LKAKLKEKLGDNK

-105 HCYENHAFHYDGEN
+105 HCYENNAFHYDGEN
-119 YAGKDI
+119 YAGNDI
-125 EKIDQILKGEEI
+125 EKIDQIIKGENI
-137 KQEKFFSKS
+137 KQNKFFSKS

-153 MDDKLSSTD
+153 MDDSLSSVKL
-162 QFKDQLSKFLKSD
+162 FKKHLTNFLKLG
-175 KKEIVKSLLDSNL
+175 KKEIIKSLLDSNL

-202 DFCSKAKGDKKYVIC
+202 DFCSKAKSEKKYVIC

-237 LKVIFGM
+237 LKVILGM
-244 VMCGFVIGSDEG
+244 IICGYVIGSDEG

-268 EALNGSINELKKLG
+268 EA
-282 LLGENILGTDFS
+282 
-294 FDLGI
+294 
-299 CIGQG
+299 
-304 AYICGEETALIAS
+304 
-317 IEAINGS
+317 INGS
-324 INELKKL
+324 INELKKS
-331 GLLGE
+331 GLLGKS
-336 NILGTNFS
+336 ILGTNFS
-344 FDLGICIGQGAYI
+344 FDLNICIGQGAYI

-398 TLAAATG
+398 TLAAASG
-405 ILINGSEKFS
+405 ILINGSDKFS
-415 SIGNKKSAG
+415 AIGNKKSAG

-450 IFNEIGGGYKE
+450 IFDEIGGGYKE

-471 LGGVVPLSEIEN
+471 LGGVVPLNEVNN
-483 LNLDFQEFTAKGFML
+483 LNLDFQEFTSKGFML

-505 IPKDFS
+505 IPKDFP
-511 MAEYIHHLFEFSAEE
+511 MTEYIHHLFEFSAEE

-543 MFDQAKKKTAKIP
+543 MFDQAKKQTAKIP
-556 LKLLEELLVTMK
+556 LKLLNELLVTMQ

-581 PIQNIL
+581 PIMNIL

-592 EMKNDMVKDN
+592 EMKSDMVKDN

>member
-1 MSKNISNLSGRI
+1 MSKNISNLSGKV
-13 GLKDNLFKQ
+13 GLKYNLFQK
-22 ISENTLSDNPQ
+22 ISDNVLKNHPK
-33 DIKEIAK
+33 DNKEIANEY
-40 KHNLGVSTLHG
+40 NLGVSTVYG
-51 AESFYEFLRPSHRE
+51 AESFYEFLRPAHRK

-84 LKDKLKEKLGDDK
+84 LKQTLKEKLGDDK
-97 VGEMFCLG
+97 VGVMFCLG
-105 HCYENHAFHYDGEN
+105 HCYENNAFHYNGDN

-125 EKIDQILKGEEI
+125 EKIDQILKGEKI
-137 KQEKFFSKS
+137 KQDKFFSKS
-146 FATTSFL
+146 YASTSFL
-153 MDDKLSSTD
+153 MDDKLSSIN
-162 QFKDQLSKFLKSD
+162 QVKDQLTKFLKTD
-175 KKEIVKSLLDSNL
+175 KKEIIKSILDSNL

-202 DFCSKAKGDKKYVIC
+202 DFCSREKVKKKYVIC

-237 LKVIFGM
+237 LKVLFAMII
-244 VMCGFVIGSDEG
+244 CGYVIGSDEG

-268 EALNGSINELKKLG
+268 EAINGSINELKKAG
-282 LLGENILGTDFS
+282 LLGENILGTGFS
-294 FDLGI
+294 FDI
-299 CIGQG
+299 
-304 AYICGEETALIAS
+304 Y
-317 IEAINGS
+317 
-324 INELKKL
+324 
-331 GLLGE
+331 
-336 NILGTNFS
+336 
-344 FDLGICIGQGAYI
+344 ICIGQGAYI

-398 TLAAATG
+398 TLAAVTG
-405 ILINGSEKFS
+405 ILINGANKFAA
-415 SIGNKKSAG
+415 IGNKKSAG
-424 TKLVCLDSFFN
+424 TKLVCLDSFFK

-461 PLKAF
+461 PVKAF

-471 LGGVVPLSEIEN
+471 LGGVVPLSEIDN
-483 LNLDFQEFTAKGFML
+483 LNLDFQEFSAKGFML

-505 IPKDFS
+505 IPKDFP
-511 MAEYIHHLFEFSAEE
+511 MVEYIHHLFEFSAEE

-543 MFDQAKKKTAKIP
+543 MFDQVMKKTAKIP
-556 LKLLEELLVTMK
+556 MQLLNDLLKTMQ

-581 PIQNIL
+581 PIMNIL
-587 KYFGD
+587 KYFSN
-592 EMKNDMVKDN
+592 EMKNDISA

>member
-13 GLKDNLFKQ
+13 GLKNNLFQK
-22 ISENTLSDNPQ
+22 ISERSLKSKDSAGM
-33 DIKEIAK
+33 KEIA
-40 KHNLGVSTLHG
+40 NEYNMGVSTIHG

-73 SACMCAGTQDK
+73 SACMCAGTQEPLKKKLQDK
-84 LKDKLKEKLGDDK
+84 LGSDK

-105 HCYENHAFHYDGEN
+105 YCYENNAFHYDGEN
-119 YAGKDI
+119 YAGNDI
-125 EKIDQILKGEEI
+125 NKIDDIIKGKSI
-137 KQEKFFSKS
+137 IQEKFVSKS
-146 FATTSFL
+146 YATTSFL
-153 MDDKLSSTD
+153 MDDRLSD
-162 QFKDQLSKFLKSD
+162 LNKFKDHLGKFLKKD
-175 KKEIVKSLLDSNL
+175 KEEIIKSLLLSNL

-202 DFCSKAKGDKKYVIC
+202 DFCSKAKSEKKYVIC

-244 VMCGFVIGSDEG
+244 VICGYVIGGNEG

-268 EALNGSINELKKLG
+268 EALNASINALKEAG
-282 LLGENILGTDFS
+282 LLGEKILGTDFC
-294 FDLGI
+294 FDL
-299 CIGQG
+299 
-304 AYICGEETALIAS
+304 
-317 IEAINGS
+317 N
-324 INELKKL
+324 
-331 GLLGE
+331 
-336 NILGTNFS
+336 
-344 FDLGICIGQGAYI
+344 ICIGQGAYI

-398 TLAAATG
+398 TLAAAAG
-405 ILINGSEKFS
+405 ILLNGAEKFS

-435 NPGVYEIDMGTPMKK
+435 NPGVYEIDMCTPMKK
-450 IFNEIGGGYKE
+450 IFYEIGGGLNK
-461 PLKAF
+461 PVKAF

-471 LGGVVPLSEIEN
+471 LGGVVPTQEIEN
-483 LNLDFQEFTAKGFML
+483 LNLDFQEFTKAGFML

-505 IPKDFS
+505 IPSNFNMID
-511 MAEYIHHLFEFSAEE
+511 YIHHLFEFSAEE

-543 MFDQAKKKTAKIP
+543 MFDQVKNKSAKIP
-556 LKLLEELLVTMK
+556 LKLLNDLLITMK

-581 PIQNIL
+581 PIMNIL

-592 EMKNDMVKDN
+592 EVKDDIVKEN

>member
-13 GLKDNLFKQ
+13 GLKNNLFQK
-22 ISENTLSDNPQ
+22 ISDRTLNPKSEDN
-33 DIKEIAK
+33 IKEIADEYK
-40 KHNLGVSTLHG
+40 MGVSTIHG

-73 SACMCAGTQDK
+73 SACMCAGTQEP
-84 LKDKLKEKLGDDK
+84 LKKKLKEKLGEDK

-125 EKIDQILKGEEI
+125 NKIDEIIKGEKIN
-137 KQEKFFSKS
+137 QEKFFSKS

-153 MDDKLSSTD
+153 MDDKLSNLEN
-162 QFKDQLSKFLKSD
+162 FKEYLGKFIKTD
-175 KKEIVKSLLDSNL
+175 KKEIINSLLSSNL

-202 DFCSKAKGDKKYVIC
+202 DFCSKTQSEKKYVIC

-237 LKVIFGM
+237 LKVLFGM
-244 VMCGFVIGSDEG
+244 VICGYVIGSNEG

-268 EALNGSINELKKLG
+268 EAINGCINSLKGEG
-282 LLGENILGTDFS
+282 LLGDKILGSDFS
-294 FDLGI
+294 FDL
-299 CIGQG
+299 
-304 AYICGEETALIAS
+304 
-317 IEAINGS
+317 N
-324 INELKKL
+324 
-331 GLLGE
+331 
-336 NILGTNFS
+336 
-344 FDLGICIGQGAYI
+344 ICIGQGAYI

-405 ILINGSEKFS
+405 ILLNGADKFS

-450 IFNEIGGGYKE
+450 IFEEYGGGYKE
-461 PLKAF
+461 KVKAF

-471 LGGVVPLSEIEN
+471 LGGVVPISEIEK
-483 LNLDFQEFTAKGFML
+483 LNLDFQEFTNAGFML

-505 IPKDFS
+505 IPEDFN

-533 GRLGSYRGKE
+533 GRIGSYRGKE
-543 MFDQAKKKTAKIP
+543 MFDQLKKGTSKIP
-556 LKLLEELLVTMK
+556 LKLLNELLVTMK

-581 PIQNIL
+581 PIMNIL

-592 EMKNDMVKDN
+592 EIKNDIVKDN

>member
-22 ISENTLSDNPQ
+22 ISENSLSKQPK
-33 DIKEIAK
+33 DIGEIAK

-73 SACMCAGTQDK
+73 SACMCAGTQEP
-84 LKDKLKEKLGDDK
+84 LKEKLKEKLGDDK

-105 HCYENHAFHYDGEN
+105 YCYENHAFHYDGQN
-119 YAGKDI
+119 YAGNDI
-125 EKIDQILKGEEI
+125 NKIDEI
-137 KQEKFFSKS
+137 ISGNDLEQEKFYSES
-146 FATTSFL
+146 FASTSFL
-153 MDDKLSSTD
+153 MDDKLSDISK
-162 QFKDQLSKFLKSD
+162 FKDHLKNIINTD
-175 KKEIVKSLLDSNL
+175 KQEIIKSLLDSNL

-222 DSGAFSD
+222 DSGAYSD
-229 RYLLEDQP
+229 RYLLEDQA

-244 VMCGFVIGSDEG
+244 VVCGYVIGSDEG

-268 EALNGSINELKKLG
+268 ESLNASINSLKREG
-282 LLGENILGTDFS
+282 LLGEKILGTD
-294 FDLGI
+294 
-299 CIGQG
+299 
-304 AYICGEETALIAS
+304 
-317 IEAINGS
+317 
-324 INELKKL
+324 
-331 GLLGE
+331 
-336 NILGTNFS
+336 FS

-398 TLAAATG
+398 TLAAAAG
-405 ILINGSEKFS
+405 ILLNGAEKFS
-415 SIGNKKSAG
+415 AIGNKKSAG
-424 TKLVCLDSFFN
+424 TKLVCFDSFFN
-435 NPGVYEIDMGTPMKK
+435 NPGVYEVEMGTPMKK
-450 IFNEIGGGYKE
+450 VLYDIGGGFKE
-461 PLKAF
+461 DIKAL

-471 LGGVVPLSEIEN
+471 LGGVIPITEAEK
-483 LNLDFQEFTAKGFML
+483 LNLDFQEFTVAGFML
-498 GHASVVS
+498 GHASIVS
-505 IPKDFS
+505 IPKDFP
-511 MAEYIHHLFEFSAEE
+511 MVEYIHHLFEFTAEE

-533 GRLGSYRGKE
+533 GRIGSYRGKE
-543 MFDQAKKKTAKIP
+543 MFDQLKSKKAKIP
-556 LKLLEELLVTMK
+556 LKVLNDLLITMK

-581 PIQNIL
+581 PIMNIL

-592 EMKNDMVKDN
+592 EMKNDMVKEN